1 MSSDLVCSGGT
12 GDLTGRQLLT
22 ALLPALLPALF
33 PALFPAWRHGELPA
47 GGRILALAR
56 DGLAWAEPE

>member
-22 ALLPALLPALF
+22 ALLPALS
-33 PALFPAWRHGELPA
+33 PALFPAWRHGELPE

>member
-1 MSSDLVCSGGT
+1 MSSDLACSGGT

-22 ALLPALLPALF
+22 ALLTALLPAL
-33 PALFPAWRHGELPA
+33 LPAWRHGELPA

>member
-22 ALLPALLPALF
+22 ALLPALF

-56 DGLAWAEPE
+56 DGRAWAEPD

>member
-12 GDLTGRQLLT
+12 GDLTGRQLL
-22 ALLPALLPALF
+22 

>member
-12 GDLTGRQLLT
+12 GDLSGRQLLPALLT
-22 ALLPALLPALF
+22 ALL
-33 PALFPAWRHGELPA
+33 PALFPAWRHGELPE

-56 DGLAWAEPE
+56 DGLAWVEPE

>member
-1 MSSDLVCSGGT
+1 MSSDLVRPGGT
-12 GDLTGRQLLT
+12 GDLTGPQ
-22 ALLPALLPALF
+22 LLPALL

-56 DGLAWAEPE
+56 DGLAWAEPA

>member
-22 ALLPALLPALF
+22 ALLPAL
-33 PALFPAWRHGELPA
+33 FPAWRHGELPT
-47 GGRILALAR
+47 GECILALAR
-56 DGLAWAEPE
+56 DGLAWVEPE

>member
-12 GDLTGRQLLT
+12 GDLTGRQLL
-22 ALLPALLPALF
+22 PALL